1 MWDTLCVY
9 YWQRKPIVLYKVCAE
24 TLEIVQGGM
33 ESSKGNQRV
42 VHNKDHVGVL
52 AWQHALSR
60 QAGGAHLRPASL

>member
-1 MWDTLCVY
+1 
-9 YWQRKPIVLYKVCAE
+9 
-24 TLEIVQGGM
+24 M

-52 AWQHALSR
+52 AWQHALYR